1 MSTYYRPRTPLKLDD
16 VRELEEFDVV
26 EDGNDWGFHRVE
38 LDSKTDEIEK
48 ECFLSVETNSKGYVI
63 DVYRHGANNV
73 DDIFPYIKTELGVSF
88 ISEGEIN
95 YIDYRD
101 EDSKVY
107 MLRFEDGST
116 CYRTKSEDDSGVV
129 SLQYREDTN
138 ETNIFDPNDKDKQNA
153 VRVDETS
160 MTESIPFKSIQHLKD
175 SLCRWLDD
183 TVEKLGGEREV
194 SSNVDDDGK
203 LHLMVH
209 DVVMTNPEDTGD
221 EQHYYMTIEQVD
233 WKGVSNV

>member
-63 DVYRHGANNV
+63 DVYRHGQNDV
-73 DDIFPYIKTELGVSF
+73 DDIFPYIKRELGVSF
-88 ISEGEIN
+88 ISEEEVN
-95 YIDYRD
+95 YSNYRD
-101 EDSKVY
+101 EETKVY
-107 MLRFEDGST
+107 LLKFEDGST
-116 CYRTKSEDDSGVV
+116 CYRTKSEDDSGVAT
-129 SLQYREDTN
+129 LFTNTDTM
-138 ETNIFDPNDKDKQNA
+138 ESNIYHPKDKDKQNA
-153 VRVDETS
+153 EIIDETS
-160 MTESIPFKSIQHLKD
+160 TIESLPFKSIQHLKD

>member
-1 MSTYYRPRTPLKLDD
+1 MSTYYRPRTSLKLDD

-88 ISEGEIN
+88 ISEEEGN
-95 YIDYRD
+95 YSNYRD
-101 EDSKVY
+101 EETKVY
-107 MLRFEDGST
+107 LLKFKDGST

>member
-26 EDGNDWGFHRVE
+26 EDGKDWGFQSK
-38 LDSKTDEIEK
+38 DS
-48 ECFLSVETNSKGYVI
+48 FLSVEKNSRGFVI
-63 DVYRHGANNV
+63 DVYRHGSNNV
-73 DDIFPYIKTELGVSF
+73 DDIFPHIKKELGVSF
-88 ISEGEIN
+88 ISEGDIN

-101 EDSKVY
+101 EESKVY
-107 MLRFEDGST
+107 MLRFDDGST

-129 SLQYREDTN
+129 SLQYREDTS
-138 ETNIFDPNDKDKQNA
+138 ETNIFDPNDKKKSNA
-153 VRVDETS
+153 VMVDETS
-160 MTESIPFKSIQHLKD
+160 MTESLLFKSIQHLKD

-194 SSNVDDDGK
+194 SSRVDDDGK

-209 DVVMTNPEDTGD
+209 DVIMTNPKVTGD

>member
-26 EDGNDWGFHRVE
+26 EDGKDWGFQ
-38 LDSKTDEIEK
+38 SK

-138 ETNIFDPNDKDKQNA
+138 ETNIFDLNDKDKQNA

>member
-16 VRELEEFDVV
+16 VRKSKDIDVV
-26 EDGNDWGFHRVE
+26 EDGKDWGFQ
-38 LDSKTDEIEK
+38 SK

-63 DVYRHGANNV
+63 DVYRHGSNNV
-73 DDIFPYIKTELGVSF
+73 DDIYPYIKTELGVSF

>member
-16 VRELEEFDVV
+16 VRKSKDIDVV
-26 EDGNDWGFHRVE
+26 EDGKDWGFQ
-38 LDSKTDEIEK
+38 SK

-233 WKGVSNV
+233 WKGVSNVWEEYSFI

>member
-16 VRELEEFDVV
+16 VRKIKEFDVE
-26 EDGNDWGFHRVE
+26 EDGEDWGFQSK
-38 LDSKTDEIEK
+38 DS
-48 ECFLSVETNSKGYVI
+48 FLSVETNSKGYVI
-63 DVYRHGANNV
+63 DVYRHGSNNV
-73 DDIFPYIKTELGVSF
+73 DDIFPHIKKELGVSF
-88 ISEGEIN
+88 ISEGDIN

-194 SSNVDDDGK
+194 SSRVDDDGK

-209 DVVMTNPEDTGD
+209 DVILTNPKDTGD

>member
-16 VRELEEFDVV
+16 VRKSKDIDVV
-26 EDGNDWGFHRVE
+26 EDGKDWGFQ
-38 LDSKTDEIEK
+38 SK

-138 ETNIFDPNDKDKQNA
+138 ETNIFDPNDKKKSNA
-153 VRVDETS
+153 VMVDETS
-160 MTESIPFKSIQHLKD
+160 MTKSLPFKSIQHLKD

-183 TVEKLGGEREV
+183 TVEKLSGDREV
-194 SSNVDDDGK
+194 SSKVDDDGK

-209 DVVMTNPEDTGD
+209 DVILTNPKDTGD

>member
-26 EDGNDWGFHRVE
+26 EDGKDWG
-38 LDSKTDEIEK
+38 LQSKDS
-48 ECFLSVETNSKGYVI
+48 FLSVETNSKGFVI

-73 DDIFPYIKTELGVSF
+73 DDIFPHIKSELGVSF
-88 ISEGEIN
+88 ISEGDIN

-101 EDSKVY
+101 EESKVY
-107 MLRFEDGST
+107 MLKFDDGST

-160 MTESIPFKSIQHLKD
+160 MTESIPFESIQHLKD

-194 SSNVDDDGK
+194 SSRVDDDGK

-233 WKGVSNV
+233 WKGVSNVWE

>member
-16 VRELEEFDVV
+16 VRKSKDIDVV
-26 EDGNDWGFHRVE
+26 EDGKDWGFQ
-38 LDSKTDEIEK
+38 SK
-48 ECFLSVETNSKGYVI
+48 ECFLSVETNSKGFVI

>member
-63 DVYRHGANNV
+63 DVYRHGQNDV

-88 ISEGEIN
+88 ISEEEVN
-95 YIDYRD
+95 YSNYRD
-101 EDSKVY
+101 EETKVY
-107 MLRFEDGST
+107 LLKFEDGST
-116 CYRTKSEDDSGVV
+116 CYRTKSEDGSGVV
-129 SLQYREDTN
+129 TLFTN
-138 ETNIFDPNDKDKQNA
+138 TNTMESNIYDPKDKDKQNA
-153 VRVDETS
+153 EIIDETS
-160 MTESIPFKSIQHLKD
+160 TIESLPFKSIQHLKD

-183 TVEKLGGEREV
+183 TVEKLDGEREV

-221 EQHYYMTIEQVD
+221 EQHYYMTVEQVD

>member
-16 VRELEEFDVV
+16 VRKSKDIDVV
-26 EDGNDWGFHRVE
+26 EDGKDWGFQ
-38 LDSKTDEIEK
+38 SK

>member
-16 VRELEEFDVV
+16 VRDFKEFDVV
-26 EDGNDWGFHRVE
+26 EDGKDWGFQSK
-38 LDSKTDEIEK
+38 DS
-48 ECFLSVETNSKGYVI
+48 FLSVETNSKGFVI

-73 DDIFPYIKTELGVSF
+73 DDIFPHIKSELGVSF
-88 ISEGEIN
+88 ISEGDIN

-101 EDSKVY
+101 EESKVY
-107 MLRFEDGST
+107 MLKFDDGST

-175 SLCRWLDD
+175 SLCRWLDK
-183 TVEKLGGEREV
+183 TVENYGGDKEV
-194 SSNVDDDGK
+194 SSNVDDDGR

-209 DVVMTNPEDTGD
+209 DVVVTDLEEIGD
-221 EQHYYMTIEQVD
+221 GQHYYMTVEQVKRD
-233 WKGVSNV
+233 SNQ

>member
-48 ECFLSVETNSKGYVI
+48 ECFLSVETNSKGFVI

-73 DDIFPYIKTELGVSF
+73 DDIFPHIKDRLGVSF
-88 ISEGEIN
+88 ISEEETN
-95 YIDYRD
+95 YDNYRD
-101 EDSKVY
+101 EESKVY
-107 MLRFEDGST
+107 QLRFEDGST
-116 CYRTKSEDDSGVV
+116 CYRTKSEDDSGVL
-129 SLQYREDTN
+129 SLQYREHTN

>member
-26 EDGNDWGFHRVE
+26 EDGKDWGFHKVE

-63 DVYRHGANNV
+63 DVYRHGQNDV
-73 DDIFPYIKTELGVSF
+73 DDIFPYIKSELGVSF
-88 ISEGEIN
+88 ISEEEVN
-95 YIDYRD
+95 YSNYRD
-101 EDSKVY
+101 EETKVY
-107 MLRFEDGST
+107 LLKFEDGST
-116 CYRTKSEDDSGVV
+116 CYRTKSEDDSGVAT
-129 SLQYREDTN
+129 LFTNTDTM
-138 ETNIFDPNDKDKQNA
+138 ESNIYHPKDKDKQNA
-153 VRVDETS
+153 EIIDETS
-160 MTESIPFKSIQHLKD
+160 TIESLPFKSIQHLKD

>member
-16 VRELEEFDVV
+16 VRKIKEFDVE
-26 EDGNDWGFHRVE
+26 EDGEDWGFQSK
-38 LDSKTDEIEK
+38 DS
-48 ECFLSVETNSKGYVI
+48 FLSVETNSKGYVI
-63 DVYRHGANNV
+63 DVYRHGSNNV

-203 LHLMVH
+203 LYLMVH

>member
-63 DVYRHGANNV
+63 DVYRHGSNNV
-73 DDIFPYIKTELGVSF
+73 DDIFPHIKKELGVSF
-88 ISEGEIN
+88 ISEGDIN

-101 EDSKVY
+101 EESKVY
-107 MLRFEDGST
+107 MLRFDDGST

-138 ETNIFDPNDKDKQNA
+138 ETNIFDPNDKKKSNA
-153 VRVDETS
+153 VMVDETS
-160 MTESIPFKSIQHLKD
+160 MTESLLFKSIQHLKD

-183 TVEKLGGEREV
+183 TVEKLSGDREV
-194 SSNVDDDGK
+194 SSKVDDDGR

>member
-26 EDGNDWGFHRVE
+26 EDGKDWGFQ
-38 LDSKTDEIEK
+38 SK

-183 TVEKLGGEREV
+183 TVERLGGEREV
-194 SSNVDDDGK
+194 SSRVDDDGK

>member
-26 EDGNDWGFHRVE
+26 EDGKDWGFQ
-38 LDSKTDEIEK
+38 SK
-48 ECFLSVETNSKGYVI
+48 ECFLSVETNSRGFVI
-63 DVYRHGANNV
+63 DVYRHGSNNV
-73 DDIFPYIKTELGVSF
+73 DDIFPNIKKELGVSF
-88 ISEGEIN
+88 ISEGDIN

-107 MLRFEDGST
+107 MLRFDDGST

-183 TVEKLGGEREV
+183 TVERLGGEREV

>member
-63 DVYRHGANNV
+63 DVYRHGQNDV
-73 DDIFPYIKTELGVSF
+73 DDIFPYIKRELGVSF
-88 ISEGEIN
+88 ISEEEVN
-95 YIDYRD
+95 YSNYRD
-101 EDSKVY
+101 EETKVY
-107 MLRFEDGST
+107 LLKFEDGST
-116 CYRTKSEDDSGVV
+116 CYRTKSEDDSGVAT
-129 SLQYREDTN
+129 LFTNTDTM
-138 ETNIFDPNDKDKQNA
+138 ESNIYHPKDKDKQNA
-153 VRVDETS
+153 EIIDETS
-160 MTESIPFKSIQHLKD
+160 TIESLPFKSIQHLKD

-194 SSNVDDDGK
+194 SSNVDDDGR

>member
-26 EDGNDWGFHRVE
+26 EDGKDWGFQ
-38 LDSKTDEIEK
+38 SK

-116 CYRTKSEDDSGVV
+116 CYRTKSQDDSGVV

>member
-63 DVYRHGANNV
+63 DVYRHGSNNV
-73 DDIFPYIKTELGVSF
+73 DDIFPHIKKELGVSF
-88 ISEGEIN
+88 ISEEEVN
-95 YIDYRD
+95 YSNYRD
-101 EDSKVY
+101 EETKVY
-107 MLRFEDGST
+107 LLKFEDGST

-209 DVVMTNPEDTGD
+209 DVVVTNPEDTGD

-233 WKGVSNV
+233 WKGASNV

>member
-16 VRELEEFDVV
+16 VRKLKNINVV
-26 EDGNDWGFHRVE
+26 EDGKDWGFQSK
-38 LDSKTDEIEK
+38 DS
-48 ECFLSVETNSKGYVI
+48 FLSVETNSRGYVI
-63 DVYRHGANNV
+63 DVYRHGSNNV
-73 DDIFPYIKTELGVSF
+73 DDIFPHIKKELGVSF
-88 ISEGEIN
+88 ISEGDIN

-101 EDSKVY
+101 EESKVY

-209 DVVMTNPEDTGD
+209 DVILTNPKDTGD

>member
-26 EDGNDWGFHRVE
+26 EDGKDLGFHRVE

-63 DVYRHGANNV
+63 DVYRHGQNDV

-183 TVEKLGGEREV
+183 TVERLGGEREV
-194 SSNVDDDGK
+194 SSRVDDDGK

>member
-16 VRELEEFDVV
+16 VRKIKEFDVE
-26 EDGNDWGFHRVE
+26 EDGEDWGFQSK
-38 LDSKTDEIEK
+38 DS
-48 ECFLSVETNSKGYVI
+48 FLSVETNSKGYVI
-63 DVYRHGANNV
+63 DVYRHGSNNV

-194 SSNVDDDGK
+194 SSRVDDDGK

>member
-1 MSTYYRPRTPLKLDD
+1 MSTYYRPRTPLKLDN

-63 DVYRHGANNV
+63 DVYRHGSNNV
-73 DDIFPYIKTELGVSF
+73 DDIFPHIKKELGVSF
-88 ISEGEIN
+88 ISEGDIN

-101 EDSKVY
+101 EESKVY
-107 MLRFEDGST
+107 MLRFDDGST

-129 SLQYREDTN
+129 SLQYTLNGESN
-138 ETNIFDPNDKDKQNA
+138 LYNPNDKEKSNGVA
-153 VRVDETS
+153 VEETS
-160 MTESIPFKSIQHLKD
+160 MVESIPFKSIEHLKD
-175 SLCRWLDD
+175 SLCRWLDN
-183 TVEKLGGEREV
+183 TVENYGGDKEV

>member
-26 EDGNDWGFHRVE
+26 EDGNDQGFHRVE

-63 DVYRHGANNV
+63 DVYRHGSNNV

-221 EQHYYMTIEQVD
+221 EQHYYMTVEQVKRD
-233 WKGVSNV
+233 SNQ

>member
-38 LDSKTDEIEK
+38 LDPKTDEIEK

-63 DVYRHGANNV
+63 DVYRHGQNDV

-88 ISEGEIN
+88 ISEEEVN
-95 YIDYRD
+95 YSNYRD
-101 EDSKVY
+101 EETKVY
-107 MLRFEDGST
+107 QLKFEDGST

-153 VRVDETS
+153 EIIDETS
-160 MTESIPFKSIQHLKD
+160 MTESMPFKSIQHQTL
-175 SLCRWLDD
+175 LIL
-183 TVEKLGGEREV
+183 
-194 SSNVDDDGK
+194 
-203 LHLMVH
+203 LHHPV
-209 DVVMTNPEDTGD
+209 
-221 EQHYYMTIEQVD
+221 
-233 WKGVSNV
+233 

>member
-26 EDGNDWGFHRVE
+26 EDGKDWGFQSK
-38 LDSKTDEIEK
+38 DS
-48 ECFLSVETNSKGYVI
+48 FLSVEKNSRGFVI
-63 DVYRHGANNV
+63 DVYRHGSNNV
-73 DDIFPYIKTELGVSF
+73 DDIFPHIKKELGVSF
-88 ISEGEIN
+88 ISEGDIN

-101 EDSKVY
+101 EESKVY
-107 MLRFEDGST
+107 MLRFDDGST

-194 SSNVDDDGK
+194 SSRVDDDGR

-209 DVVMTNPEDTGD
+209 DVILTNPKDTGD
-221 EQHYYMTIEQVD
+221 ELKWTPSQGQFL
-233 WKGVSNV
+233 S

>member
-1 MSTYYRPRTPLKLDD
+1 MSTYYRPRRPLKLDD
-16 VRELEEFDVV
+16 VRKLEEFDVV
-26 EDGNDWGFHRVE
+26 KDGKDWGFQSK
-38 LDSKTDEIEK
+38 DS
-48 ECFLSVETNSKGYVI
+48 FLSVETNSKGFVI

>member
-26 EDGNDWGFHRVE
+26 EDGKDWGFQSK
-38 LDSKTDEIEK
+38 DS
-48 ECFLSVETNSKGYVI
+48 FLSVEKNSRGFVI
-63 DVYRHGANNV
+63 DVYRHGSNNV
-73 DDIFPYIKTELGVSF
+73 DDIFPHIKKELGVSF

-194 SSNVDDDGK
+194 SSRVDDDGK

>member
-16 VRELEEFDVV
+16 VRKIKEFDVE
-26 EDGNDWGFHRVE
+26 EDGEDWGFQSK
-38 LDSKTDEIEK
+38 DS
-48 ECFLSVETNSKGYVI
+48 FLSVETNSKGYVI
-63 DVYRHGANNV
+63 DVYRHGSNNV
-73 DDIFPYIKTELGVSF
+73 DDIFPHIKKELGVSF
-88 ISEGEIN
+88 ISEGDIN
-95 YIDYRD
+95 YINYRD
-101 EDSKVY
+101 EESKVY
-107 MLRFEDGST
+107 MLRFDDGST

-194 SSNVDDDGK
+194 SSRVDDDGK

-209 DVVMTNPEDTGD
+209 DVFMSNPEETGD
-221 EQHYYMTIEQVD
+221 AQNYYMTVEQVD
-233 WKGVSNV
+233 WKGVSNE